1 MFDFWTFF
9 HRCFDTFLFLF
20 LILKRCWFWS
30 GLNRYIRR
38 EVGIDQNWGMGQL
51 AKMRYKST
59 FLRAAFYVYDASSS
73 NFSGRAN
80 VYSLASDSR
89 RHSTHRLSD
98 EFHFCSRKTNET
110 VPGDTCDTST
120 TPLLESLSWTKRTW
134 NCKILLQIDLE
145 TGLFSSL
152 FDLLTIFFLLLSQY
166 WIFILIISITI
177 NIKFFNN

>member
-1 MFDFWTFF
+1 MLKCSIFELFF
-9 HRCFDTFLFLF
+9 IAVSIHFCFSLIF
-20 LILKRCWFWS
+20 LILRRCWFWS

-110 VPGDTCDTST
+110 VPGDICDTST

-145 TGLFSSL
+145 TGLYSLSPIWSINNLFSPS
-152 FDLLTIFFLLLSQY
+152 
-166 WIFILIISITI
+166 LIIL
-177 NIKFFNN
+177 NFYFNYIYHD